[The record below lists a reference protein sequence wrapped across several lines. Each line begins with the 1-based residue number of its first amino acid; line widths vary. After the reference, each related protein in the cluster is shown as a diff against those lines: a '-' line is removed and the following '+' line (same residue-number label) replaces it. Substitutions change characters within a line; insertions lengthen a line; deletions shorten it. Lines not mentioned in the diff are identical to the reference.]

1 MHRLFLA
8 VYKNFVEVVKLYIV
22 DQSSEWLSSVPPNVC
37 LRILLCYTLLV
48 PCDLVRDIF
57 FSG

>member
-22 DQSSEWLSSVPPNVC
+22 DQSAEWLSSVPPNVC
-37 LRILLCYTLLV
+37 LSILLRYILLV
-48 PCDLVRDIF
+48 PCDLVYDIF